1 MTLTGKRPPNRDP
14 ELQRTELV
22 QDTQALMVQDT
33 QALMVQD
40 TQKGRFPGSIV
51 KLCISY
57 IGNCSTLS
65 KAENVGELLVLN
77 AGARRGRGVGV
88 DSLFCLYL
96 MQNDIL

>member
-14 ELQRTELV
+14 ELQRTEL
-22 QDTQALMVQDT
+22 VQDT